1 VGEVTDVYW
10 FSAML
15 KFRVE
20 IEGSAT
26 ARYQRSVVLIRSP
39 DFEAA
44 FERAV
49 ERGRELESAYQ
60 NINEETVRWSLERVE
75 TIDQLE
81 HEITE
86 GREVYS
92 EPADSIPSSVRSPQP
107 DPKSFPPTQSGV

>member
-1 VGEVTDVYW
+1 MTDVYW

-20 IEGSAT
+20 IEGGDS
-26 ARYQRSVVLIRSP
+26 ARYQRSVVLIRSS

-44 FERAV
+44 FARAL

-60 NINEETVRWSLERVE
+60 NLNDETVRWSLERVE

-92 EPADSIPSSVRSPQP
+92 EPADSIPPSSRFPQP